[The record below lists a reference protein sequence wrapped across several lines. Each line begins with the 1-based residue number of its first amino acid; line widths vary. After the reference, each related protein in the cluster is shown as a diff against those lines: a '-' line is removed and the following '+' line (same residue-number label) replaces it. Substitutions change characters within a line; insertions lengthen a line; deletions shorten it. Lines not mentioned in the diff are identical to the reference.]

1 MELII
6 SNLEYLVNS
15 LFIIPAFNVQKL
27 CKNAVV
33 YGKTPR
39 QNETNS
45 YINCK
50 TYNSPPPVNWTQS
63 NALRSSSIENTTEDA
78 PASSIS
84 STVP

>member
-6 SNLEYLVNS
+6 SNLEYIVNS

-39 QNETNS
+39 QNETKS
-45 YINCK
+45 
-50 TYNSPPPVNWTQS
+50 
-63 NALRSSSIENTTEDA
+63 
-78 PASSIS
+78 
-84 STVP
+84 